1 MSGDGTEMVACNSG
15 SIATKLILLVFILSF
30 ICGLSLAH
38 GEETIAVDKTFNGR
52 EIKVRVGS
60 MIRVELE
67 QAGAAGY
74 TWEIHNLDS
83 KHFEVASVK
92 TPEPTEKSDLVG
104 APVKK
109 TWLIRAIEKGKSELR
124 FIHFRPWEGKEKAA
138 DLFVLKVRI
147 I

>member
-1 MSGDGTEMVACNSG
+1 MVSPKA
-15 SIATKLILLVFILSF
+15 VFLMVMF
-30 ICGLSLAH
+30 VMFVMFVAGVPH
-38 GEETIAVDKTFNGR
+38 VYGEETIVIDKTFDGR
-52 EIKVRVGS
+52 EIKVRSGA

-74 TWEIHNLDS
+74 TWEIQGPDA
-83 KHFEVASVK
+83 KHFDVVNVK
-92 TPEPTEKSDLVG
+92 TPEPPEKPDLVG

-109 TWLIRAIEKGKSELR
+109 IWLIRVKEKGRSELK

-138 DLFVLKVRI
+138 DSFLLKVRI

>member
-1 MSGDGTEMVACNSG
+1 MAEERSEMVNPKAVFLMVML
-15 SIATKLILLVFILSF
+15 AVFIAGLSF
-30 ICGLSLAH
+30 AC
-38 GEETIAVDKTFNGR
+38 GEEVMVVDKAFHGR
-52 EIKVRVGS
+52 EVKVRSGA

-74 TWEIHNLDS
+74 TWEIQGPDA
-83 KHFEVASVK
+83 KHFDVVSVK
-92 TPEPTEKSDLVG
+92 MPEPPDKSDLVG

-109 TWLIRAIEKGKSELR
+109 TWLIRAKEKGKSELK

-138 DLFVLKVRI
+138 DSFLLKVRI

>member
-1 MSGDGTEMVACNSG
+1 MV
-15 SIATKLILLVFILSF
+15 
-30 ICGLSLAH
+30 
-38 GEETIAVDKTFNGR
+38 VDKTFNGR
-52 EIKVRVGS
+52 EIKAKSGA

-74 TWEIHNLDS
+74 TWEIQGPDT
-83 KHFEVASVK
+83 KYFDVVSVK
-92 TPEPTEKSDLVG
+92 MPEPPEKPDLVG

-109 TWLIRAIEKGKSELR
+109 TWLIRVKEKGKSELK

-138 DLFVLKVRI
+138 DTFVLKVRI